1 MRIYGKVFGAIL
13 GWVLLRHPAG
23 AVLGAVLG
31 HVLDAGWLSTGRADS
46 PAESARGDDA
56 LAAAYRVLGV
66 SAKAADDE
74 VEKAFRRRMS
84 DYHPDKVA
92 GAAEEIRQL
101 AETRASEINTAYET
115 IQKARRL
122 QRGD

>member
-31 HVLDAGWLSTGRADS
+31 HVLDAGWLSTGRGDASSGAGRADD
-46 PAESARGDDA
+46 GLD
-56 LAAAYRVLGV
+56 AAYRVLGV
-66 SAKAADDE
+66 SASAADEE
-74 VEKAFRRRMS
+74 VEKAFRRRIS